1 MKVYLVSAAMAFA
14 TAGVAIAQE
23 TATAPAATT
32 TQAYI
37 AAESPGQYLARD
49 RLITTKVKSPDGKII
64 GDIEDIILS
73 GDHKVVG
80 VIMGVGGYFGWFEKK
95 VGVDINALNFDVVNG
110 KIDATLPTYTHDN
123 LAAAPEYARNQPQ
136 KSLFV
141 RAVEKGEEFR
151 DKTGASAKEAYDKAK
166 ENAGPALEKAKEAA
180 KDAYEKVGPAI
191 ETAKEKAS
199 EVIENAKE
207 KASVAV
213 EKAKEAA
220 APAEHAPGTAPAT
233 PAPEAPAAPAPETP
247 APATPETPAPT
258 TPAP

>member
-1 MKVYLVSAAMAFA
+1 MLLA
-14 TAGVAIAQE
+14 TANAAIAQD
-23 TATAPAATT
+23 PAATPPAAVG
-32 TQAYI
+32 QPYI
-37 AAESPGQYLARD
+37 AAEAPEQYLAKD
-49 RLITTKVKSPDGKII
+49 RLITTKVKSPEGKII

-95 VGVDINALNFDVVNG
+95 VGIDVNALTFDVVDG
-110 KIDATLPTYTHDN
+110 KIEATLPTYTHEN
-123 LAAAPEYARNQPQ
+123 LAAAPEYVTNQPR

-151 DKTGASAKEAYDKAK
+151 DKTGASVKESYDKAK

-180 KDAYEKVGPAI
+180 KEAYEKVGPAI
-191 ETAKEKAS
+191 ESAKEKAS

-220 APAEHAPGTAPAT
+220 EPADHSTHAPESP
-233 PAPEAPAAPAPETP
+233 APAAETP
-247 APATPETPAPT
+247 APATAAPAAPETPATPSPEAPAPT
-258 TPAP
+258 TP

>member
-1 MKVYLVSAAMAFA
+1 MKVYLVSATMALA

-23 TATAPAATT
+23 PAAAPAAAG
-32 TQAYI
+32 QPYI
-37 AAESPGQYLARD
+37 AAEAPEQYLAKD

-95 VGVDINALNFDVVNG
+95 VGIDINALNFDVVDG
-110 KIDATLPTYTHDN
+110 KIVATLPTYTHDN
-123 LAAAPEYARNQPQ
+123 LAAAPEYVTNQPR

-151 DKTGASAKEAYDKAK
+151 DKTGASVKESYDKAK

-180 KDAYEKVGPAI
+180 KEAYEKVGPAI
-191 ETAKEKAS
+191 ESAKEKAN

-220 APAEHAPGTAPAT
+220 APAEHAPAEAPAT
-233 PAPEAPAAPAPETP
+233 PAPETP
-247 APATPETPAPT
+247 APAAPETAPATPAPA
-258 TPAP
+258 TPTP